1 MLSKLNYSLF
11 LAISLGCASIPAV
24 AADIP
29 ISIGSDQ
36 RVTTVAYKDDDV
48 VELVVKPGIATHI
61 VLQEGEEHE
70 AHAFGDSEAWH
81 FSSYKN
87 NLFIKPALPMGT
99 TNLSVIT
106 NKRTY
111 VFKVNFISE
120 GSDLTDMYQVKFLYP
135 NEINKAE
142 VEASNKAEI
151 EDRLNSSKSQKLFNL
166 NYTMK
171 GDKTVAP
178 INVWDDGT
186 FTYFKFAGNTDMPA
200 IYSVALDGSS
210 ADGQETLVNKTIE
223 GSGNNIAVMHKV
235 NHLWRLRLGREV
247 LDIRND
253 SANWNGTLNT
263 SGTIANDVVRVAKEG
278 DE

>member
-11 LAISLGCASIPAV
+11 LALSLGCVSIPAV

-29 ISIGSDQ
+29 ISIGSDK
-36 RVTTVAYKDDDV
+36 RVTTVAYKNDDV

-61 VLQEGEEHE
+61 VLQQGEEYE

-87 NLFIKPALPMGT
+87 NLFIKPAQPMGT

-111 VFKVNFISE
+111 VFKVNFIGEDS
-120 GSDLTDMYQVKFLYP
+120 SLVDMYQVKFIYP
-135 NEINKAE
+135 NDINEAEIKAN
-142 VEASNKAEI
+142 NKAEI
-151 EDRLNSSKSQKLFNL
+151 EERLTDSKTQKLFNL

-171 GDKTVAP
+171 GDMTVAP

-186 FTYFKFAGNTDMPA
+186 FTYFKFAGNVDTPA
-200 IYSVALDGSS
+200 IYSVVLDGNSG
-210 ADGQETLVNKTIE
+210 DGQETLVNKTIE
-223 GSGNNIAVMHKV
+223 GSGNNIVAMHKV
-235 NHLWRLRLGREV
+235 NPLWRLRLGREV

-253 SANWNGTLNT
+253 SMNWYGTLNVT
-263 SGTIANDVVRVAKEG
+263 GTISQDVERVEKEG

>member
-11 LAISLGCASIPAV
+11 LAISLGCVSIPAV

-36 RVTTVAYKDDDV
+36 RVTTVAFRDDDV
-48 VELVVKPGIATHI
+48 VELIVKPGVATHI
-61 VLQEGEEHE
+61 VLQEGEEYE

-87 NLFIKPALPMGT
+87 NLFIKPAQPMGT

-111 VFKVNFISE
+111 VFQVNFINE
-120 GSDLTDMYQVKFLYP
+120 GSNLPDMYQVKFIYP
-135 NEINKAE
+135 NDINQADI
-142 VEASNKAEI
+142 EANNKAEI
-151 EDRLNSSKSQKLFNL
+151 ENRLNSSKSQKTFNL

-171 GDKTVAP
+171 GNKTVAP
-178 INVWDDGT
+178 VNVWDDGT

-200 IYSVALDGSS
+200 IYSVAFDGKSS
-210 ADGQETLVNKTIE
+210 KGQETLVNKTIE

-253 SANWNGTLNT
+253 SKNLNGTLNV
-263 SGTIANDVVRVAKEG
+263 SGTIAEDVVRVAKEG